1 MLKSLDKQLLCELLF
16 NNVFCL
22 AFSSNLFCFYLGLRI
37 RYLCISGYFAEPWR
51 WTFKYIFII
60 WNLEFSTYSTY
71 VYNTMII
78 ITVRTTC
85 LHVHE
90 STLNNMSKLII

>member
-1 MLKSLDKQLLCELLF
+1 MLKSLDKQLLCELLL

-22 AFSSNLFCFYLGLRI
+22 AFSSNLFYFYLGLCI
-37 RYLCISGYFAEPWR
+37 QYLCISGYFAGPWR
-51 WTFKYIFII
+51 WTFQYIFII

-85 LHVHE
+85 VHVQVTF
-90 STLNNMSKLII
+90 SFIYGKTVS